1 MGGGGQPVKAAG
13 SAGGGREEGSMSNGI
28 LAVWTDC
35 TAEGEADFNEWYN
48 REHLPERVGVPG
60 FLKGVRYR
68 AVAADRGYFTW
79 YRTEDVG
86 VLASK
91 PYRDR
96 LNDPTAWTERVMHV
110 FRNTIRS
117 AMTVEG
123 HAGEASIGAWAAV
136 LRADEGLGAVDLEAL
151 AAAQEAL
158 SAMRWHLDMAA
169 TGNPTAEAAIRGPDT
184 QAKQA
189 VLVQTATEGA
199 ARRAADAL
207 AGRGEVGVY
216 ALMAVLAT
224 EDLGG

>member
-1 MGGGGQPVKAAG
+1 MG
-13 SAGGGREEGSMSNGI
+13 NGI

-60 FLKGVRYR
+60 FLRGVRYR
-68 AVAADRGYFTW
+68 AVEADRGYFTW

-91 PYRDR
+91 AYRDR
-96 LNDPTAWTERVMHV
+96 LNDPTVWTERVMHV

-123 HAGEASIGAWAAV
+123 EAGEASIGAWAAV

-151 AAAQEAL
+151 AGAEGAL
-158 SAMRWHLDMAA
+158 SAMRWHLDVAA
-169 TGNPTAEAAIRGPDT
+169 TGSPTVEASIRGPDT
-184 QAKQA
+184 QAARA

-199 ARRAADAL
+199 ARRAAEAL
-207 AGRGEVGVY
+207 AGQGEVGVY
-216 ALMAVLAT
+216 ALMAVLAS

>member
-1 MGGGGQPVKAAG
+1 MG
-13 SAGGGREEGSMSNGI
+13 NGI

-35 TAEGEADFNEWYN
+35 AEDGEADFNEWYN

-60 FLKGVRYR
+60 FLRGVRYR
-68 AVAADRGYFTW
+68 AVEADRGYFTW
-79 YRTEDVG
+79 YRTETVG

-123 HAGEASIGAWAAV
+123 ETGEASIGAWAAV
-136 LRADEGLGAVDLEAL
+136 LRTGEELGAVDLEAL
-151 AAAQEAL
+151 AAGEEAL

-169 TGNPTAEAAIRGPDT
+169 TGSPTVEASIRGPDT
-184 QAKQA
+184 QAARA
-189 VLVQTATEGA
+189 VLVQTTTEAA
-199 ARRAADAL
+199 ARRAATAL
-207 AGRGEVGVY
+207 AGHGEVGVY
-216 ALMAVLAT
+216 ALMAVLAS
-224 EDLGG
+224 EDLAG

>member
-1 MGGGGQPVKAAG
+1 MG
-13 SAGGGREEGSMSNGI
+13 NGI

-35 TAEGEADFNEWYN
+35 AAEGEADFNEWYN

-68 AVAADRGYFTW
+68 AVEADRGYFTW
-79 YRTEDVG
+79 YRTADVG

-96 LNDPTAWTERVMHV
+96 LNDPTAWTQRVMGV

-123 HAGEASIGAWAAV
+123 EAGEASTGAWAAV

-151 AAAQEAL
+151 VAADEAL
-158 SAMRWHLDMAA
+158 GAMRWHLDRAA
-169 TGNPTAEAAIRGPDT
+169 TGSPTVEASIRGPDT
-184 QAKQA
+184 QAARA

-199 ARRAADAL
+199 ARRAARTL
-207 AGRGEVGVY
+207 AGHGEAGVY
-216 ALMAVLAT
+216 ALMAALASA
-224 EDLGG
+224 DLPG

>member
-1 MGGGGQPVKAAG
+1 MG
-13 SAGGGREEGSMSNGI
+13 NGI

-35 TAEGEADFNEWYN
+35 TADGEADFNEWYN

-68 AVAADRGYFTW
+68 AVEADRGYFTW

-117 AMTVEG
+117 AMTVESE
-123 HAGEASIGAWAAV
+123 AGEASVGAWAAV
-136 LRADEGLGAVDLEAL
+136 LRADESLGAVDLDAL
-151 AAAQEAL
+151 AGAGEAL
-158 SAMRWHLDMAA
+158 SAARWHLDMAA
-169 TGNPTAEAAIRGPDT
+169 TGSPTVEASIRGPDT
-184 QAKQA
+184 QAARA
-189 VLVQTATEGA
+189 VLVQTTTEAA
-199 ARRAADAL
+199 ARRAAGAL
-207 AGRGEVGVY
+207 AGQGEVGVY
-216 ALMAVLAT
+216 ALMAVLAG